1 MIDLVRRD
9 RLAVLEIRHGKANAI
24 DVEFCEALR
33 VRLEE
38 ARDPAV
44 AALVVVGEGRM
55 FSPGVDLLRVVGG
68 GAAYVR
74 AFLPA
79 FRRVFETLFEY
90 PKPVVAAVNGHA
102 IAGGCVLACAADH
115 RVMASGTW
123 RIGVPELLVGV
134 AFPTVAF
141 ETVRSAC
148 SGRLR
153 DLIFTGRTLLP
164 EEALA
169 EGMVDAIASPDA
181 LLDTAVKAAEAL
193 ADRPQHAFALTK
205 RQFRAGAL
213 ARIAANRETV
223 DREVEDL
230 WCADATLRTVRA
242 YVERT
247 LKK

>member
-1 MIDLVRRD
+1 MIDLVIRG

-24 DVEFCEALR
+24 DVEFCEALGR
-33 VRLEE
+33 RLEE

-44 AALVVVGEGRM
+44 AGLVIVGEGRM
-55 FSPGVDLLRVVGG
+55 FSAGVDLLRVVDG

-74 AFLPA
+74 TFLPA
-79 FRRVFETLFEY
+79 FRRVFETLFDY

-102 IAGGCVLACAADH
+102 IAGGCVLACAADY
-115 RVMASGTW
+115 RVMAAGTA

-134 AFPTVAF
+134 AFPSVAF
-141 ETVRSAC
+141 ETVQSAC
-148 SGRLR
+148 AGRLR

-169 EGMVDAIASPDA
+169 AGLVDAVVGPDA
-181 LLDTAVKAAEAL
+181 MLAEAVKAAEAL
-193 ADRPQHAFALTK
+193 AARPLSAFVLTK
-205 RQFRAGAL
+205 RQFRASAM

-230 WCADATLRTVRA
+230 WCAHATLQTMKA

>member
-1 MIDLVRRD
+1 MIDLVRRG

-24 DVEFCEALR
+24 DVDFCDALR
-33 VRLEE
+33 ARLED

-44 AALVVVGEGRM
+44 AGLVIVGEGRM
-55 FSPGVDLLRVVGG
+55 FSAGVDLLKVVDG

-74 AFLPA
+74 TLLPA
-79 FRRVFETLFEY
+79 FRRVFETLFDY

-102 IAGGCVLACAADH
+102 IAGGCILACSADY
-115 RVMASGTW
+115 RVMAAGAA

-141 ETVRSAC
+141 ETVQSAC

-153 DLIFTGRTLLP
+153 DLIFTGRTLSP

-169 EGMVDAIASPDA
+169 EGLVDAVVEADA
-181 LLDTAVKAAEAL
+181 MLAEAVRVAEAL
-193 ADRPQHAFALTK
+193 ADRPQNAFVLTK
-205 RQFRAGAL
+205 RQFRASAM

-230 WCADATLRTVRA
+230 WCADSTLRTIRA

>member
-1 MIDLVRRD
+1 MIDLVRRG
-9 RLAVLEIRHGKANAI
+9 RLALLEIRHGKANAI
-24 DVEFCEALR
+24 DVEFCDALR
-33 VRLEE
+33 LRLEE
-38 ARDPAV
+38 ARDPAI
-44 AALVVVGEGRM
+44 AGLVVVGEGRM
-55 FSPGVDLLRVVGG
+55 FSAGVDLLRVVDG

-74 AFLPA
+74 VFLPA
-79 FRRVFETLFEY
+79 FRRVFETLFDY
-90 PKPVVAAVNGHA
+90 PKPIVAAVNGHA

-115 RVMASGTW
+115 RVMASGTA

-141 ETVRSAC
+141 ETVRCAC
-148 SGRLR
+148 QGRLR

-169 EGMVDAIASPDA
+169 EGMVDAVVSPEA
-181 LLDTAVKAAEAL
+181 LLGEAVKIAEAL
-193 ADRPQHAFALTK
+193 ADRPQNAFILTK
-205 RQFRAGAL
+205 RQFRAASM

-223 DREVEDL
+223 DRDVEDL
-230 WCADATLRTVRA
+230 WCADDTLRTIRR